1 MRLSALNPDFIQG
14 DSGEGYLSFDCP
26 CGCGDR
32 IARLPTFDNEPRNT
46 GIYRWGL
53 TGAFTSSA
61 IARAKAGPNL
71 ERSQFAGMFAS
82 CDASVYGDDLRS
94 RLSQTPQPPARA
106 IADSHEG
113 QTRNDVWNGL
123 HGSSQLRTR
132 KLAR

>member
-53 TGAFTSSA
+53 TGAP
-61 IARAKAGPNL
+61 PNW
-71 ERSQFAGMFAS
+71 
-82 CDASVYGDDLRS
+82 DSVSLAPSVNYREGHWHGFITNGEA
-94 RLSQTPQPPARA
+94 TP
-106 IADSHEG
+106 
-113 QTRNDVWNGL
+113 
-123 HGSSQLRTR
+123 
-132 KLAR
+132 